1 MAQVRGEA
9 LEMVWATKRDDGD
22 LSVQVRY
29 LPIELPQPREM
40 LLAIE
45 STQVAEQN
53 QNGRPPEQ
61 PARVEDL
68 SVKSQELEV
77 KVDLH

>member
-9 LEMVWATKRDDGD
+9 FEMVRATKRDDGD

-29 LPIELPQPREM
+29 LPVELPQLREM

-45 STQVAEQN
+45 STQIPEQN
-53 QNGRPPEQ
+53 QNGRPSQQ
-61 PARVEDL
+61 PARVENL
-68 SVKSQELEV
+68 SVKGPELEV